1 MNLMLFALDEYMFKA
16 FREAGMT
23 PRVWVRTGRQ
33 PGATH
38 IGKTVVYDHSPL
50 KYGEVDPV
58 FARDFPADLHQRV
71 WQQAFPYFIRNINR
85 TERSPRDRFRSWADY
100 HHQFHIML
108 HWYYHLLRT
117 HDIDTIVFD
126 NTPHGG
132 TTMGLFFLAREMG
145 VRTIIGYQTLFTNR
159 FFLMEDFRDLG
170 LYETSARTGV
180 KTLIELRGQPE
191 TPYYMKD
198 RDTPASV
205 RRRMATVQLARLFN
219 PIRKWLTGIDKS
231 RQKRREFHTLRQ
243 RLQMMRLQEGV
254 PDKVDLS
261 RPYVYFPLHFQPE
274 LTIDVFGDE
283 FADQLSAVEALRRM
297 LPDEVHIYVKENPK
311 QTMYAREANFFKR
324 LSAIPNTTYVNF
336 EVDTY
341 DLIRN
346 SIAVATVVGTAGWE
360 ALQMGKPVITFGY
373 AWYRCL
379 PGVFDWRKG
388 VSWNDVLGYRHD
400 RQRLEEAVADMA
412 DHFYE
417 GCIMPK
423 GYAAQ
428 VPGFDPVENG
438 RLVQQ
443 AVAHHLENA
452 PARRNVAHA
461 TPCGITRI
469 GA

>member
-1 MNLMLFALDEYMFKA
+1 MNLMLFALDEYMFNA

-23 PRVWVRTGRQ
+23 PRVWVRTGRR
-33 PGATH
+33 PGTFH
-38 IGKTVVYDHSPL
+38 VGETVVHDHSPL
-50 KYGEVDPV
+50 KYGQVDPV
-58 FARDFPADLHQRV
+58 FVRDFPQDLYRRV
-71 WQQAFPYFIRNINR
+71 WRQAFPFFFRNINR
-85 TERSPRDRFRSWADY
+85 TERSPRDRFRTWADY

-108 HWYYHLLRT
+108 HWYYRLLRT
-117 HDIDTIVFD
+117 HEIDTIVFD

-145 VRTIIGYQTLFTNR
+145 VRTIIGYQTLFANR

-170 LYETSARTGV
+170 LYRTSARTGV
-180 KTLIELRGQPE
+180 KTSIELSEEPE

-198 RDTPASV
+198 KDTPWSV
-205 RRRMATVQLARLFN
+205 RKRMVAVQVSRVLN
-219 PIRKWLTGIDKS
+219 PIRKRLTGVDKG

-243 RLQMMRLQEGV
+243 RLEMMRLQERV
-254 PDKVDLS
+254 PRQIDLS

-283 FADQLSAVEALRRM
+283 FADQLSAVEALRRI
-297 LPDEVHIYVKENPK
+297 LPEEVHIYVKENPK
-311 QTMYAREANFFKR
+311 QTMYAREETFFRR
-324 LSAIPNTTYVNF
+324 LSAIPDTTYVNL

-341 DLIRN
+341 ALIRN
-346 SIAVATVVGTAGWE
+346 SLAVATVVGTAGWE

-379 PGVFDWRKG
+379 PGVFDWHEG
-388 VSWNDVLGYRHD
+388 VSWDDVVNFGYD
-400 RQRLEEAVADMA
+400 RQCLEMGVADMA

-423 GYAAQ
+423 GYASQ
-428 VPGFDPVENG
+428 VPNFDPVENG
-438 RLVQQ
+438 RLIQR
-443 AVAHHLENA
+443 AVVHHLENV
-452 PARRNVAHA
+452 PARRIDEHA
-461 TPCGITRI
+461 AASRVVPM

>member
-1 MNLMLFALDEYMFKA
+1 MNLMLFALDEHMFNA
-16 FREAGMT
+16 FCEAGHA
-23 PRVWVRTGRQ
+23 PRVWVRTGTRR
-33 PGATH
+33 GEFHTGDT
-38 IGKTVVYDHSPL
+38 IVYYHSPL
-50 KYGEVDPV
+50 KYGEVEPV
-58 FARDFPADLHQRV
+58 FVKDFPERLYKRA
-71 WQQAFPYFIRNINR
+71 WEQAYPYFIRNINR
-85 TERSPRDRFRSWADY
+85 TERSPQDRFRSWADY

-108 HWYYHLLRT
+108 HWYYRLLRERE
-117 HDIDTIVFD
+117 IDTIVWD

-145 VRTIIGYQTLFTNR
+145 IRNIIGYQTLFPNR
-159 FFLMEDFRDLG
+159 FFFMEDFRDLG
-170 LYETSARTGV
+170 LYKTSARTGV
-180 KTLIELRGQPE
+180 KTSIELREQPE
-191 TPYYMKD
+191 APYYMKD
-198 RDTPASV
+198 RDTPWSV
-205 RRRMATVQLARLFN
+205 RKRMVAAQIARLLN
-219 PIRKWLTGIDKS
+219 PIRRRLTGIDKS

-243 RLQMMRLQEGV
+243 RLRMMRLQEGI
-254 PDKVDLS
+254 PRQVDFS

-311 QTMYAREANFFKR
+311 QTTYAREEHFYKR

-346 SIAVATVVGTAGWE
+346 SLAVATVVGTAGWE

-388 VSWNDVLGYRHD
+388 VSWDDVANFHYD

-423 GYAAQ
+423 GYASQ
-428 VPGFDPVENG
+428 VPGFDPEENG
-438 RLVQQ
+438 RLIQK
-443 AVAHHLENA
+443 AVVHHLEN
-452 PARRNVAHA
+452 V
-461 TPCGITRI
+461 
-469 GA
+469 